1 MKPTSRRTFL
11 RQSSGIVVGLGAGLP
26 LSVKL
31 QGRTDPAAVNA
42 RQYLQEILYSTADVD
57 DWLAGRAFPFSK
69 YHAKYGWLLNNARF
83 RDGVDNSYSTY
94 TYLGEDGARLMGNYR
109 DSPCRINTYGNSFT
123 QCHQVSDHETWQEIL
138 AAHLQEPVRN
148 FGVGG
153 WSVYQS
159 YLRMLDEEQR
169 NPADCIIFNI
179 YEDDHKR
186 NLDAWRNIRVR
197 KHPQH
202 IEAPLPHI
210 SINLNEKSF
219 AEHENPCPTEEALY
233 DLCDLEKSLNLFAD
247 DFVLKIMLAHRNAE
261 SQNPAAGYTDFM
273 TLARTHGINTRV
285 DDSLTLEREADRIHQ
300 EAALFSSLQLLDK
313 LRDYIDSHQKKILF
327 VLSYSPKSI
336 AQYLETGDRF
346 DRRFI
351 DALDRYNL
359 PYADLL
365 AAHIDDFKKYRIDVK
380 TYLDQYFIG
389 HYNPRGNHFC
399 AFAMKDA
406 LVRLLEPKPLA
417 YRA

>member
-1 MKPTSRRTFL
+1 MKPTGRRTFL
-11 RQSSGIVVGLGAGLP
+11 RQSSGILVGLSAGLP
-26 LSVKL
+26 LSVKS
-31 QGRTDPAAVNA
+31 QERIEPHAVNA
-42 RQYLQEILYSTADVD
+42 RHYLQEILYTTAEVD

-69 YHAKYGWLLNNARF
+69 YHARYGWLLNNARF
-83 RDGVDNSYSTY
+83 RDGIDNSYSIY
-94 TYLGEDGARLMGNYR
+94 TYSGEDGERQMSNYR
-109 DSPCRINTYGNSFT
+109 ESPCRINTYGDSFT

-159 YLRMLDEEQR
+159 YLRMLGEEQR
-169 NPADCIIFNI
+169 SPAEYIIFNI

-210 SINLNEKSF
+210 SVNLNKKSF
-219 AEHENPCPTEEALY
+219 TEHENPCPTKESLY

-247 DFVLKIMLAHRNAE
+247 DFVLNIMLAHRNAE
-261 SQNPAAGYTDFM
+261 SKNPAAGYTDFL

-285 DDSLTLEREADRIHQ
+285 DDSLTLEREAERMHR
-300 EAALFSSLQLLDK
+300 EAALFSSLNLLERI
-313 LRDYIDSHQKKILF
+313 RDFIDSHQKKILF

-336 AQYLETGDRF
+336 AQFLETGEGF

-351 DALDRYNL
+351 DALDKYNL
-359 PYADLL
+359 PYTDLL
-365 AAHIDDFKKYRIDVK
+365 AAHVDDFKKYRIDIK

-399 AFAMKDA
+399 ALAMKDT